1 MIGMSCTVISNS
13 SVITDPPTKQFVKI
27 HKKITVTRCLKKPD
41 KNNIKKC
48 ETKIL
53 ASSGSGLILDLVD
66 EFTTVLSAG
75 HVCNDNINLLPED
88 STHIYKWSNPE
99 LVVQNYKNKFY
110 KAKIIISQK
119 ISLENKKADLCS
131 LISLGLPKGKEKIKI
146 AQGPPRKGEDI
157 YYMGAPLGIYHTPT
171 VLIVKGVF
179 SGKIDKISSLTSMP
193 VAPGAS
199 GSAVFSLD
207 NKIYGVVFAVHP
219 GFNVAS
225 LITNYEKTKNFILR
239 TQKVLEL
246 SILERGDI

>member
-1 MIGMSCTVISNS
+1 MSCTVVSNS

-27 HKKITVTRCLKKPD
+27 HKKITVTRCPKKPD
-41 KNNIKKC
+41 KNNVKKC
-48 ETKIL
+48 DTKIL
-53 ASSGSGLILDLVD
+53 ASSGSGLILHLVD
-66 EFTTVLSAG
+66 EYTTILSAG

-88 STHIYKWSNPE
+88 SNYTYRWSEPE
-99 LVVQNYKNKFY
+99 LVIQNYKNRFY

-119 ISLENKKADLCS
+119 ISLKNKKADLCS
-131 LISLGLPKGKEKIKI
+131 LISQGLPKGKEKIRV

-179 SGKIDKISSLTSMP
+179 SGKIDEISSLTSMP

-199 GSAVFSLD
+199 GSVVFSLD

-219 GFNVAS
+219 GFNIAS
-225 LITNYEKTKNFILR
+225 LITNYEKTRNFILR
-239 TQKVLEL
+239 TQKILEL
-246 SILERGDI
+246 SILEQDDI

>member
-1 MIGMSCTVISNS
+1 MSMSCTVVSNS
-13 SVITDPPTKQFVKI
+13 SVIINPPTKQFVKI
-27 HKKITVTRCLKKPD
+27 HKKITVTRCSKKPD
-41 KNNIKKC
+41 KNNLKKC

-66 EFTTVLSAG
+66 EYTTVLSAG
-75 HVCNDNINLLPED
+75 HVCDDNLKLLPED
-88 STHIYKWSNPE
+88 STHTYSWSKPE
-99 LVVQNYKNKFY
+99 LVVQNYNNRFY

-131 LISLGLPKGKEKIKI
+131 LVSQGLPKGKERIRI
-146 AQGPPRKGEDI
+146 AQGPPRQGEDI

-207 NKIYGVVFAVHP
+207 NRIYGVVFAVHP
-219 GFNVAS
+219 GFNIAS
-225 LITNYEKTKNFILR
+225 LITDYEKTKNFILR

-246 SILERGDI
+246 SILEQDDT